1 VGQFV
6 NAFTPASLN
15 RQLRV
20 AKFFMSEAQQ
30 SLANSFGQFPARPFL
45 WFVTG
50 IVKRS
55 PFLKQAVIDLFENIY
70 YDSPKSTWDST
81 SWLGAPCKKYPTD
94 LWIYQEIIFENK
106 PDLIIETGTL
116 YGGSALYLGS
126 LLDLVGHGRVI
137 SIDLEVREA
146 RPHHNRVTYVTGSST
161 ESATIAQLEPLLR
174 DSVTRMVIL
183 DSDHRKAH
191 VEEELRIY
199 SQYVTP
205 GQYLIVEDSAIN
217 GHPVYGKFGPG
228 PFEAIATFLKGTN
241 DFVVDKTREKFFLSA
256 NHNGNLRRIR

>member
-1 VGQFV
+1 
-6 NAFTPASLN
+6 
-15 RQLRV
+15 
-20 AKFFMSEAQQ
+20 MSEAQQ
-30 SLANSFGQFPARPFL
+30 SLANSFAQFPSRPLL

-50 IVKRS
+50 IVKRNA
-55 PFLKQAVIDLFENIY
+55 FLKQAAIDLFENIC
-70 YDSPKSTWDST
+70 YDSPKATWDST
-81 SWLGAPCKKYPTD
+81 SWLGVPCKKYPTD

-137 SIDLEVREA
+137 SIDLEFREG
-146 RPHHNRVTYVTGSST
+146 RPIHDRVSYLTGSST
-161 ESATIAQLEPLLR
+161 ARSTIEQLEPLLR
-174 DSVTRMVIL
+174 NSAGRMVIL

-199 SQYVTP
+199 SRYVTP
-205 GQYLIVEDSAIN
+205 GQYLIVEDSSIN

-228 PFEAIATFLKGTN
+228 PFEAIGTFLKSTD
-241 DFVVDKTREKFFLSA
+241 DFVVDKTRERFFLST
-256 NHNGNLRRIR
+256 NHNGNLRRVK

>member
-1 VGQFV
+1 
-6 NAFTPASLN
+6 
-15 RQLRV
+15 
-20 AKFFMSEAQQ
+20 MSEAQQ
-30 SLANSFGQFPARPFL
+30 SLPNSFAQFPSRPFL

-55 PFLKQAVIDLFENIY
+55 PFLKQAAIDLFENIC

-81 SWLGAPCKKYPTD
+81 SWLGVPCKKYPTD

-116 YGGSALYLGS
+116 CGGSAFYLGC
-126 LLDLVGHGRVI
+126 LLDLVGHGHVI
-137 SIDLEVREA
+137 SIDLEFREG
-146 RPHHNRVTYVTGSST
+146 RPLHNRVIYITGSST
-161 ESATIAQLEPLLR
+161 EASTIEQLEPLLR
-174 DSVTRMVIL
+174 NSASRMVIL

-199 SQYVTP
+199 SRYVTR
-205 GQYLIVEDSAIN
+205 GQYLIVEDSSIN

-228 PFEAIATFLKGTN
+228 PFEAIATFLKRTD
-241 DFVVDKTREKFFLSA
+241 DFVVDKTRERFFLST
-256 NHNGNLRRIR
+256 NHNGNLRRVK